1 MRQAEEEEARRQAE
15 EEEAQRL
22 AEEEAQRQ
30 AEEEEARRQ
39 AEEEEAQ
46 RLAEEEAQRQAEEEA
61 QRQAEEEARRQ
72 AEEEA
77 NKTQTINGTV
87 TSISGSSMQVR
98 AEGCSITVLIGG
110 ADMNVQDSIQ
120 EGDEV
125 TVVIKGQMTDN
136 GWNAI
141 SVTDQ
146 VSHS

>member
-1 MRQAEEEEARRQAE
+1 M
-15 EEEAQRL
+15 
-22 AEEEAQRQ
+22 RQ

-98 AEGCSITVLIGG
+98 ADGCNITVLIGG

>member
-61 QRQAEEEARRQ
+61 QRQ

>member
-1 MRQAEEEEARRQAE
+1 MENLTKKY
-15 EEEAQRL
+15 RL
-22 AEEEAQRQ
+22 FKACRDFSFIQVSNYR
-30 AEEEEARRQ
+30 
-39 AEEEEAQ
+39 
-46 RLAEEEAQRQAEEEA
+46 
-61 QRQAEEEARRQ
+61 
-72 AEEEA
+72 
-77 NKTQTINGTV
+77 
-87 TSISGSSMQVR
+87 GSSMQVR

>member
-15 EEEAQRL
+15 EEEAR
-22 AEEEAQRQ
+22 
-30 AEEEEARRQ
+30 
-39 AEEEEAQ
+39 
-46 RLAEEEAQRQAEEEA
+46 RQAEEEA
-61 QRQAEEEARRQ
+61 QRQ

-87 TSISGSSMQVR
+87 TSISGNSMQVR
-98 AEGCSITVLIGG
+98 ADGCNITVLIGG

>member
-98 AEGCSITVLIGG
+98 ADGCSITVLIGG

>member
-1 MRQAEEEEARRQAE
+1 MIEDTIQAVKAAEEEARRQAE
-15 EEEAQRL
+15 EEEAQRQ
-22 AEEEAQRQ
+22 AE
-30 AEEEEARRQ
+30 EEEEARRQ

-98 AEGCSITVLIGG
+98 ADGCSNTVLIGG

>member
-1 MRQAEEEEARRQAE
+1 MRQAEEEAQRQAEEEAMRQAEEEEARRQAE
-15 EEEAQRL
+15 EEEAQRQ

-30 AEEEEARRQ
+30 AEEEEA
-39 AEEEEAQ
+39 Q
-46 RLAEEEAQRQAEEEA
+46 RLAEEEA

>member
-1 MRQAEEEEARRQAE
+1 MRQAEEEAQRQAEEEAMRQAEEEEARRQAE

-46 RLAEEEAQRQAEEEA
+46 RLAEEEAQ
-61 QRQAEEEARRQ
+61 RQ

>member
-30 AEEEEARRQ
+30 
-39 AEEEEAQ
+39 
-46 RLAEEEAQRQAEEEA
+46 AEEEAQRQAEEEA

-98 AEGCSITVLIGG
+98 ADGCSITVLIGG

>member
-1 MRQAEEEEARRQAE
+1 MRQAEEEAQRQAE
-15 EEEAQRL
+15 EEAMRL
-22 AEEEAQRQ
+22 AEEEEAMRLAEEEEAMRQ

-61 QRQAEEEARRQ
+61 QRQAEEEA
-72 AEEEA
+72 

-98 AEGCSITVLIGG
+98 ADGCNITVLIGG

>member
-15 EEEAQRL
+15 EEEAMRQ

-46 RLAEEEAQRQAEEEA
+46 RQAEEEAQRQAE
-61 QRQAEEEARRQ
+61 EEEARRQ

-98 AEGCSITVLIGG
+98 ADGCNITVLIGG